1 MPNSHLPPPAHSDDD
16 LGFDEETR
24 LYALESAFIG
34 LARALIESGVLQ
46 TSRLTHH
53 LQAQADDCDRRGI
66 RDSAEHID
74 LIAQCIDRD
83 ELTRVRPATVAR
95 PGTV

>member
-1 MPNSHLPPPAHSDDD
+1 MPNSHLPLPDHSDED

-83 ELTRVRPATVAR
+83 ELTRVRPATVVR
-95 PGTV
+95 PDTV

>member
-1 MPNSHLPPPAHSDDD
+1 MPNSHLPLPDHSDED

-46 TSRLTHH
+46 TSRLTHN

-83 ELTRVRPATVAR
+83 ELTRVRPATVVR
-95 PGTV
+95 PDTV

>member
-1 MPNSHLPPPAHSDDD
+1 MPNSHLPLPDHSDED

-74 LIAQCIDRD
+74 LIAQCIDHD
-83 ELTRVRPATVAR
+83 ELTRVRPATVVR